1 MKESAMAKAP
11 APLALAKI
19 DLEEKTLEVKLRL
32 KGAAAVDLAD
42 YQRAYQ
48 AHNGEPI
55 EAEPLVASI
64 LAAFIAGDRGFA
76 AWRKANPAPRPS
88 RP

>member
-1 MKESAMAKAP
+1 MAKAP
-11 APLALAKI
+11 APLALPKI
-19 DLEEKTLEVKLRL
+19 
-32 KGAAAVDLAD
+32 DLAD

-64 LAAFIAGDRGFA
+64 LAAFIAADRGFT
-76 AWRKANPAPRPS
+76 AWRKANPAPRPG

>member
-1 MKESAMAKAP
+1 MAKAP
-11 APLALAKI
+11 VPLALGKV
-19 DLEEKTLEVKLRL
+19 DLEEKSLEVKLRL
-32 KGAAAVDLAD
+32 KGSAAVDLLD

-48 AHNGEPI
+48 ALNGETI

-76 AWRKANPAPRPS
+76 AWRKSNPPPKPGKA
-88 RP
+88 

>member
-1 MKESAMAKAP
+1 MAKP
-11 APLALAKI
+11 PVPLALGKV
-19 DLEEKTLEVKLRL
+19 DLEEKSLEVKLRL
-32 KGAAAVDLAD
+32 RGAAAVDLID

-48 AHNGEPI
+48 ALNGEPI

-76 AWRKANPAPRPS
+76 AWRKANPAAGPARG
-88 RP
+88 

>member
-1 MKESAMAKAP
+1 MAKP
-11 APLALAKI
+11 PVPLALGKV

-48 AHNGEPI
+48 ALNGEPI
-55 EAEPLVASI
+55 ETEPLVASI
-64 LAAFIAGDRGFA
+64 VAAFIAGDRGFA
-76 AWRKANPAPRPS
+76 AWRKANPATRPGRS
-88 RP
+88 

>member
-1 MKESAMAKAP
+1 MAKP
-11 APLALAKI
+11 PVPLALGKV

-32 KGAAAVDLAD
+32 KGAAAGDLAD

-48 AHNGEPI
+48 ALNGEPI

-64 LAAFIAGDRGFA
+64 VAAFIAGDRGFA
-76 AWRKANPAPRPS
+76 AWRKANPAARPGRS
-88 RP
+88 